1 MVRRD
6 WILAS
11 YPSGRMGPRDFSR
24 SDRPWRSDGMS
35 QTGRTVGRRERP
47 FRVNRDDR
55 DFGGL
60 GGTWG
65 LARAVLDWSSHRHPR
80 RTRRR
85 TPDPP
90 HSWGGITY
98 IVKGIVLIVFVG
110 VPTMFF
116 RFSDGGNRLF
126 GVNLCCSKAVLQAHA
141 TWHILSAFMVL
152 IAYDF
157 CAQFS
162 GDGRIFSCASPGTE
176 NF

>member
-65 LARAVLDWSSHRHPR
+65 IARAVLDWSSHRHPR

-90 HSWGGITY
+90 HSWGGDHLY
-98 IVKGIVLIVFVG
+98 CEGYRPDCL
-110 VPTMFF
+110 
-116 RFSDGGNRLF
+116 RGG
-126 GVNLCCSKAVLQAHA
+126 
-141 TWHILSAFMVL
+141 
-152 IAYDF
+152 AYDVF
-157 CAQFS
+157 Q
-162 GDGRIFSCASPGTE
+162 IFRWGQPP
-176 NF
+176 FWR